1 MNWNFVSSSKN
12 ILLHNE
18 LESEPLLEFN
28 SHLDDVNRVIFNQNG
43 MVIASCGT
51 DGKIKL
57 IHINQKAEIMSL
69 QENDKNS
76 NINCIDFSHNSTLI
90 ASGDNNGTMKVW
102 NIRQKEIEFKSTSKY
117 HEISDI
123 KFNYNSE
130 LLAFGT
136 SMGELKI
143 MDYKSKNIIMNHEH
157 KTYNGI
163 KALNFSPHLE
173 DMIFTAGSDG
183 TVGIFNYT
191 TNQKPKYLKIHSNK
205 CTGLEFHPSNQN
217 LLLTTGLDE
226 SFNVLDLRTNSVAKN
241 LNIEFP
247 LTCLAIGND
256 GYNVFLGGYF
266 GDLISIDIRNDSLMK
281 YEGHK
286 NLVSS
291 INYMPDV
298 KKIKKIKRQSEK
310 NIYSKTSYRSSNK
323 SYKEPKTAS
332 KKNIPNNN
340 YLEKKNL
347 NLVNAESRY
356 YENDNLSK
364 NKSKRVS
371 KKNSF
376 NNQIEKKTNY
386 SQKKISHQYLSENV
400 NSENIIKNGQE
411 KLNVPKIDK
420 ETKEELKD
428 FIRQEINNLKIDMIK
443 EFEIQKQEIKK
454 IIIESLKNHK

>member
-28 SHLDDVNRVIFNQNG
+28 SHLDEVNRVIFNQNG

-51 DGKIKL
+51 DGKLKL
-57 IHINQKAEIMSL
+57 THINQKAEIMCL
-69 QENDKNS
+69 QEEDKTS
-76 NINCIDFSHNSTLI
+76 KVNCIDFSHNSTLI
-90 ASGDNNGTMKVW
+90 ASGDNNGTMKIW
-102 NIRQKEIEFKSTSKY
+102 NIRQKKIEFKSVSKY

-143 MDYKSKNIIMNHEH
+143 MNYLDKKIIMEHEH

-173 DMIFTAGSDG
+173 DMIFTAGADG
-183 TVGIFNYT
+183 TVGIFNFK
-191 TNQKPKYLKIHSNK
+191 TNKKPKYLKIHSNK
-205 CTGLEFHPSNQN
+205 CTGLEFHPKNQN
-217 LLLTTGLDE
+217 LLLTTGLDQ
-226 SFNVLDLRTNSVAKN
+226 SFNILDLRSNSVAKN

-247 LTCLAIGND
+247 LTCLDIGND

-291 INYMPDV
+291 ISYMPEVKV
-298 KKIKKIKRQSEK
+298 KKKRISDK
-310 NIYSKTSYRSSNK
+310 NNNSKTSNK
-323 SYKEPKTAS
+323 SFNEPKTRS
-332 KKNIPNNN
+332 KKNLSHNN
-340 YLEKKNL
+340 YLEDKSFTKNM
-347 NLVNAESRY
+347 NSINAESRY
-356 YENDNLSK
+356 YEKESESNYKKNRKSKDLSSNKK
-364 NKSKRVS
+364 NK
-371 KKNSF
+371 
-376 NNQIEKKTNY
+376 NNLNY
-386 SQKKISHQYLSENV
+386 SQKKISHNYLSENI
-400 NSENIIKNGQE
+400 NSENIIKNGQD
-411 KLNVPKIDK
+411 KLNIPKINE
-420 ETKEELKD
+420 ETKEELKS
-428 FIRQEINNLKIDMIK
+428 FIREEINNLKIDMIK
-443 EFEIQKQEIKK
+443 EFEIQKVEFKK
-454 IIIESLKNHK
+454 IIESLKNNK